1 MDDHQASK
9 SHTTTP
15 PDMNAVPPPGLSDDL
30 VKKILVEGR
39 YVAPDVISKAEAF
52 IGTHHISFLDYIL
65 VQNIVTREVL
75 GKAVAKY
82 YGLPFADLEVFQPS
96 KERISMIPA
105 DIGQTYRC
113 VVFKI
118 DNQAVTVATD
128 NPQRPGLTEILS
140 TVFPSRAVKLAN

>member
-1 MDDHQASK
+1 MDEHQVPIDNHAVSPD
-9 SHTTTP
+9 TATAPTP
-15 PDMNAVPPPGLSDDL
+15 ELSDDL
-30 VKKILVEGR
+30 VKRILIGGR
-39 YVAPDVISKAEAF
+39 YTTPDVISKAEAF
-52 IGTHHISFLDYIL
+52 INTHHISFLDYIL

-75 GKAVAKY
+75 GQAVAKY